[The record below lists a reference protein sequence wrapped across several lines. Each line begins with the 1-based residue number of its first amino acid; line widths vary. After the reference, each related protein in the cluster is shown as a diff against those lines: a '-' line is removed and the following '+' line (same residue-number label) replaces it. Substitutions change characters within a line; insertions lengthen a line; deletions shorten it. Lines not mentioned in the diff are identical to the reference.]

1 MKKDLFKS
9 GTRAFGKLVY
19 YKRKSL
25 IRKAPER
32 FLSVRQICE
41 LLQIE
46 KPSVNSDSRLNLD
59 APLTIITAWPTVAV
73 KGCLFVQL
81 PDDKLS
87 SADEA
92 VRNGASII
100 LTEKPIKNYPCLVVK
115 DAVSADC
122 LLCAELKRRRNIPTT
137 AVTGSVGK
145 TTTKEM
151 VAQIY
156 KKHYRNVFWSI
167 DNYNMYYNA
176 GYFTQLLPTGCKRH
190 IQEVNEGDPGSAR
203 MISKMIEPEIAI
215 ITNIGVSHMA
225 HFKDENDLINEVCA
239 ISSGM
244 PVDGTVIING
254 DCENTKKGVFDKRTV
269 SVGVENKAADYVAE
283 NIEPDETGI
292 SFTVR
297 SAEGKTRVRLNI
309 VGRHNIY
316 NALLAF
322 AAAKTADVPTPV
334 IVQSLARYKPKG
346 IRQNTVKTRKGI
358 LLYIDCYNASPISM
372 ESAIISL
379 CSFPAHRKG
388 GRRIAVLGNMEELGD
403 VSIEQ
408 HRAVG
413 DLVARSK
420 VDVLITYGDKAAEI
434 ADRANTGAL
443 EVFHTTYFG
452 NLVKTI
458 RDTVKPGDAVLLK
471 ASHAMG
477 FEIVLKKAFPAV
489 YYRYIQIDK
498 MKSLFRKLKIAMKQ

>member
-1 MKKDLFKS
+1 MKKDLIKT
-9 GTRAFGKLVY
+9 GTRAFGKLVF

-25 IRKAPER
+25 IRKTPER
-32 FLSVRQICE
+32 FLSIRQVCK

-46 KPSVNSDSRLNLD
+46 PLVTGGNRVDLD

-81 PDDKLS
+81 PEEKPS
-87 SADEA
+87 SVDEA
-92 VRNGASII
+92 VRNGASVI
-100 LTEKPIKNYPCLVVK
+100 LTERPIKNYPCIVVK

-151 VAQIY
+151 IAQIY
-156 KKHYRNVFWSI
+156 KKHFRNVFWSI
-167 DNYNMYYNA
+167 DNYNMYYNT

-215 ITNIGVSHMA
+215 ITNIGVSHMS
-225 HFKDENDLINEVCA
+225 HFKDENDLIHEVCA

-244 PVDGTVIING
+244 PENGTVIING
-254 DCENTKKGVFDKRTV
+254 DCENTKKGMFDKRTV
-269 SVGVENKAADYVAE
+269 SVGIKNKAADYVAD
-283 NIEPDETGI
+283 NIESDETGS
-292 SFTVR
+292 SFTVT

-309 VGRHNIY
+309 IGRHNIY

-322 AAAKTADVPTPV
+322 AAAKTAGVPTPV

-346 IRQNTVKTRKGI
+346 VRQNTVKTGKHNV
-358 LLYIDCYNASPISM
+358 LFIDCYNASPNSM
-372 ESAIISL
+372 ESAINNL
-379 CSFPAHRKG
+379 CSHALPKKG

-403 VSIEQ
+403 VSVEQ

-420 VDVLITYGDKAAEI
+420 VDILITYGDKAAEI
-434 ADRANTGAL
+434 ADRANAGAL
-443 EVFHTTYFG
+443 KVFHTTDFG
-452 NLVKTI
+452 SLVKTV

-489 YYRYIQIDK
+489 YYKYIQIDK
-498 MKSLFRKLKIAMKQ
+498 MKSLFRKFKIAMKQ